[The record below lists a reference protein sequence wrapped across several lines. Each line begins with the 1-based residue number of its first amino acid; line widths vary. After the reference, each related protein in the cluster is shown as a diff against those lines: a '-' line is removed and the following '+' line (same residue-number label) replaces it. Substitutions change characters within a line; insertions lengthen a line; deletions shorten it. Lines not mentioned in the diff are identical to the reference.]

1 MVGML
6 ARIRPQVLAISIIHG
21 AVLLQYQSVLAER
34 VPVRHTEGLLRG
46 FLVLRALDGDILATG
61 DLSQVTKGVQVT
73 DELVFRFKDGS
84 VHEETTVF
92 SQQRMFRLL
101 TYHLV
106 QKGPAFKR
114 PMDMSL
120 NNSTGQVNVRYTDD
134 DGKEKTITDRLKLPD
149 DVANGLIIT
158 LLKDINPNL
167 PKTNVSMVANTPKPR
182 LVKLAVSSEGEDSF
196 SIEGSSRKGIRY
208 VVKVEIGGIIGLVAP
223 IVGKQPPDTHV
234 WMAGGMAPVFL
245 KSEGP
250 LYDGGPIWRIE
261 LASPVWAKNEPA
273 QKP

>member
-1 MVGML
+1 MVGVL

-34 VPVRHTEGLLRG
+34 VPVRHIEGLLRG

-167 PKTNVSMVANTPKPR
+167 PKTTVSMVANTPKPR

-196 SIEGSSRKGIRY
+196 SIEGSSRKAIRY
-208 VVKVEIGGIIGLVAP
+208 VVRVEIGGISGLVAP

-261 LASPVWAKNEPA
+261 LASPVWPKNEPA